1 VVYHPVVHPVVYPGE
16 SKSTHPSE
24 RSFSMNVSMKRLMP
38 LALFFSMFAST
49 AYASIDSTINN
60 MTAPIAVW
68 FGEVVFFKIPIFGA
82 QLPVVVLWLIAGAV
96 IFTVYM
102 RFVN

>member
-1 VVYHPVVHPVVYPGE
+1 
-16 SKSTHPSE
+16 
-24 RSFSMNVSMKRLMP
+24 MNVSMKRLMP

-82 QLPVVVLWLIAGAV
+82 
-96 IFTVYM
+96 
-102 RFVN
+102 